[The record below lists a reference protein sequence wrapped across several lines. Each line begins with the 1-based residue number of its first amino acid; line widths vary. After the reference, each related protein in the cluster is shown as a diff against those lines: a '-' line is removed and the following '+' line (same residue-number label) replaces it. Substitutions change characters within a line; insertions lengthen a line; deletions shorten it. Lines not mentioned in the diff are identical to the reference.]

1 MTEMP
6 NSGFATEVE
15 CLANH
20 TTGSSLHLGSH
31 VGHPGGLRFRHRL
44 QRVAGFA
51 WVSYVIMPAAEEL
64 FANAGRG
71 GLSPLRKAPPRGA
84 ASAGSRHEIR
94 KNGAKGSWG
103 KTQEAVLYL
112 QSIEKFIFCPYLR
125 HGAKPR
131 INPGSRG
138 SRAEVEDVCS
148 LAPPGLA
155 SLRRSRRCSKDEH
168 RPVHDD

>member
-51 WVSYVIMPAAEEL
+51 WVSYVIMLAAEEL
-64 FANAGRG
+64 LRLARATKSEKSAQKFRG
-71 GLSPLRKAPPRGA
+71 AKPRKA
-84 ASAGSRHEIR
+84 SCTY
-94 KNGAKGSWG
+94 K
-103 KTQEAVLYL
+103 VLK
-112 QSIEKFIFCPYLR
+112 SSFFCPSLR

-138 SRAEVEDVCS
+138 SRAEVEDFCS

>member
-31 VGHPGGLRFRHRL
+31 VGHPGGLCFRHRL

-51 WVSYVIMPAAEEL
+51 WVSYVIMLAAEEL
-64 FANAGRG
+64 
-71 GLSPLRKAPPRGA
+71 LRLARATK
-84 ASAGSRHEIR
+84 S
-94 KNGAKGSWG
+94 
-103 KTQEAVLYL
+103 
-112 QSIEKFIFCPYLR
+112 EKQAQKF

-131 INPGSRG
+131 KPSCTYKVLKKFICLST
-138 SRAEVEDVCS
+138 S
-148 LAPPGLA
+148 APWGKTQDKPRQPGLA
-155 SLRRSRRCSKDEH
+155 SRSRRRLLARPSGAREPSSKSKMQ
-168 RPVHDD
+168 

>member
-44 QRVAGFA
+44 QGCLGFA

-64 FANAGRG
+64 FAKAGRG

-94 KNGAKGSWG
+94 KTGAKVSWG

-112 QSIEKFIFCPYLR
+112 QSIEKFICWSTSAPW
-125 HGAKPR
+125 GKTQDKPR
-131 INPGSRG
+131 Q
-138 SRAEVEDVCS
+138 
-148 LAPPGLA
+148 PGLA
-155 SLRRSRRCSKDEH
+155 SRSRRRLLARPSGVREPSSKSKMQ
-168 RPVHDD
+168 

>member
-31 VGHPGGLRFRHRL
+31 VGHPGGFRFRHRL

-51 WVSYVIMPAAEEL
+51 WVSYVIMLAAEEL
-64 FANAGRG
+64 LRLARATKSEKQAQKFHGARPRKPSFTYKVLKSSFAGP
-71 GLSPLRKAPPRGA
+71 PL
-84 ASAGSRHEIR
+84 
-94 KNGAKGSWG
+94 
-103 KTQEAVLYL
+103 
-112 QSIEKFIFCPYLR
+112 C